1 MPDLSEQLSSIL
13 QNPQAQDSIRQ
24 LMGVLGQ
31 PAQNSQPQQSSPPS
45 FDFSALLNNIN
56 QPPPSSNAES

>member
-24 LMGVLGQ
+24 LMGMLSLRR
-31 PAQNSQPQQSSPPS
+31 ARR
-45 FDFSALLNNIN
+45 LLRRKI
-56 QPPPSSNAES
+56 SRRLTFRRCLAG